1 MSNAATRGTQVHIA
15 ASVTAIIAHTS
26 CDKAG
31 VVKDKLDNN
40 VRGSRLDL
48 VHVGALFAKVDTDLD
63 RDRMAS
69 RG

>member
-1 MSNAATRGTQVHIA
+1 MGDAATRATQVHTA

-48 VHVGALFAKVDTDLD
+48 VHVGVLYTKVDTNLD